1 METFLLSIK
10 LIKYLVN
17 ILSENNQKTSNDSVK
32 QMTILIKEQ
41 DHDS

>member
-10 LIKYLVN
+10 LIKYLVK
-17 ILSENNQKTSNDSVK
+17 ILRENNQKTSNDSVK
-32 QMTILIKEQ
+32 QTTILIKEQ